1 MILVLHGQVPKYGRS
16 LRGEPAYMWQIFSWD
31 DILRSVYAV
40 ITPKGMMLNA
50 SKVLEGAIDDDKF
63 YEWFIT
69 ALYPVLNPYDN
80 RYLECSALIMD
91 NWTGH
96 WQPRVI
102 AKLLEKRVCVC
113 VNLFCS
119 SVC

>member
-1 MILVLHGQVPKYGRS
+1 
-16 LRGEPAYMWQIFSWD
+16 
-31 DILRSVYAV
+31 
-40 ITPKGMMLNA
+40 MMLNA